1 MEKGKEYAFAA
12 DNGPLWQAAHML
24 GFGPPRR
31 SGSMA
36 DDKTRRKHTRRR
48 FLRGAVVG
56 AAGATLAGCSGS
68 SSSEDSG
75 PAVHTNK
82 RVTWRLASSFPRS
95 LDTLFGCAET
105 LSECLESMSGGRFR
119 LRPYSAGELVPAF
132 NVLDAVQQGTAQVGH
147 SASYYYI
154 GKNPALAFDAGLP
167 FGLTAR
173 QQLSWLYEGGGA
185 EALAGVFADFNMRSF
200 PAGSTGVQM
209 GGWFRR
215 EVRSL
220 ADLHGLR
227 MRIPGLGG
235 LVMDRLGVNVQ
246 QIPGGETFPA
256 LERGA
261 IDATE
266 WVGPYDDE
274 RLGFHKIAKHYH
286 YPGWWEP
293 GPTIS
298 FYVNEKAW
306 GSLTAEQQ
314 RMFRAAS
321 TEAAMRMTAQYYAVN
336 PPALQRLIDGGTNL
350 APFPTDVMGA
360 AEKAS
365 FELFEEQAA
374 ADATYRTIYEG
385 WKKVR
390 EQAYRW
396 SSVSEVAYTSFAIR
410 PS

>member
-1 MEKGKEYAFAA
+1 
-12 DNGPLWQAAHML
+12 
-24 GFGPPRR
+24 
-31 SGSMA
+31 MA
-36 DDKTRRKHTRRR
+36 DDKTRPRPTRRR
-48 FLRGAVVG
+48 FLQGAAVG
-56 AAGATLAGCSGS
+56 AGATLAGCSGGGAG
-68 SSSEDSG
+68 EGNG
-75 PAVHTNK
+75 PAVHTGK

-105 LSECLESMSGGRFR
+105 LSECLETISAGNFR

-154 GKNPALAFDAGLP
+154 GKNPALAFDAGVP

-173 QQLSWLYEGGGA
+173 QQHSWLYEGGGA
-185 EALAGVFADFNMRSF
+185 AALAGVFADFNVRSF

-220 ADLHGLR
+220 ADLNGLR

-235 LVMDRLGVNVQ
+235 QVMDRLGVNVQ
-246 QIPGGETFPA
+246 QIPGGEIFPS

-274 RLGFHKIAKHYH
+274 RLGFHKIANHYL

-293 GPTIS
+293 GPTLS

-306 GSLTAEQQ
+306 GTLTIEQQ

-321 TEAAMRMTAQYYAVN
+321 TEAAMRMTAQYDAVN
-336 PPALQRLIDGGTNL
+336 PPALQRLIDGGTKL
-350 APFPTDVMGA
+350 APFPADVMAA

-365 FELFEEQAA
+365 FELFEEQAL
-374 ADATYRTIYEG
+374 ADGTYRTIYDG

-396 SSVSEVAYTSFAIR
+396 SAVSELAYTSFAIR
-410 PS
+410 TPPRL

>member
-1 MEKGKEYAFAA
+1 
-12 DNGPLWQAAHML
+12 
-24 GFGPPRR
+24 
-31 SGSMA
+31 
-36 DDKTRRKHTRRR
+36 
-48 FLRGAVVG
+48 
-56 AAGATLAGCSGS
+56 
-68 SSSEDSG
+68 
-75 PAVHTNK
+75 
-82 RVTWRLASSFPRS
+82 
-95 LDTLFGCAET
+95 
-105 LSECLESMSGGRFR
+105 MSAGRFR

-132 NVLDAVQQGTAQVGH
+132 NVLDAVQQGTVQVGH

-154 GKNPALAFDAGLP
+154 GKNPALAFDTGVP

-173 QQLSWLYEGGGA
+173 QQHSWLYEGGGA
-185 EALAGVFADFNMRSF
+185 DLLAGLFSDFNARSF

-209 GGWFRR
+209 GGWFRYA
-215 EVRSL
+215 VHSVD
-220 ADLHGLR
+220 DLEGLR

-235 LVMDRLGVNVQ
+235 QVMDRLGVNVQ
-246 QIPGGETFPA
+246 QIPGGEIFPA

-274 RLGFHKIAKHYH
+274 RLGFHKIANHYH

-293 GPTIS
+293 GPTLS
-298 FYVNEKAW
+298 FFVNEKAW
-306 GSLTAEQQ
+306 GSLSTEQQ

-321 TEAAMRMTAQYYAVN
+321 TEAAMRMTAQYDAVN

-350 APFPTDVMGA
+350 VPFPADVMAA

-374 ADATYRTIYEG
+374 ADATYRTIYDV

-390 EQAYRW
+390 AEAYRW
-396 SSVSEVAYTSFAIR
+396 WSVSETAYTSFAIR
-410 PS
+410 SS

>member
-1 MEKGKEYAFAA
+1 
-12 DNGPLWQAAHML
+12 
-24 GFGPPRR
+24 
-31 SGSMA
+31 MA
-36 DDKTRRKHTRRR
+36 DETTRGATTRRR
-48 FLRGAVVG
+48 FLRGAAAG
-56 AAGATLAGCSGS
+56 AAGAAVVACSGDTTNS
-68 SSSEDSG
+68 A
-75 PAVHTNK
+75 PAVQTGR
-82 RVTWRLASSFPRS
+82 RVIWRLASSFPRS

-105 LSECLESMSGGRFR
+105 LVECLESMSGGMFR
-119 LRPYSAGELVPAF
+119 LRAYSAGELVPAF
-132 NVLDAVQQGTAQVGH
+132 NVLDAVQTGTVQVGH

-154 GKNPALAFDAGLP
+154 GKNPVLAFDAGVP

-173 QQLSWLYEGGGA
+173 QQHSWLYEGGGA
-185 EALAGVFADFNMRSF
+185 DALAGVFADFNARAF

-215 EVRSL
+215 EVGSL
-220 ADLHGLR
+220 ADLKGLR

-235 LVMDRLGVNVQ
+235 QVMDRLGVNVQ
-246 QIPGGETFPA
+246 QIPGGEIFPA

-274 RLGFHKIAKHYH
+274 KLGFNKIARHYY

-306 GSLTAEQQ
+306 GELSAEQQ

-321 TEAAMRMTAQYYAVN
+321 TEAAMRMTAKYDAVN
-336 PPALQRLIDGGTNL
+336 PPALQRLVDGGTHL
-350 APFPTDVMGA
+350 APFPADVMAA

-365 FELFEEQAA
+365 FELYEEHAA
-374 ADATYRTIYEG
+374 ADATYRTIYEN
-385 WKKVR
+385 WKTVR
-390 EQAYRW
+390 RQAYRW
-396 SSVSEVAYTSFAIR
+396 SAVSEWAYSAFAAR
-410 PS
+410 